1 MKRLLIFLALI
12 LFATPCLA
20 EVIVTEQVDYF
31 AVTGKT
37 PKQIMA
43 SIQKSS
49 PRSGKKT
56 FDLAQT
62 RSEFRYEYK
71 GVQNGDR
78 CTVNEVTIYL
88 NLTYIY
94 PRLAVTPKN
103 KSTRRW
109 WAKELVSY
117 EKHEETHGNI
127 SRELANKMHR
137 EIQRMDDLNC
147 ATRDAEIKRRVDY
160 YSRQATKK
168 HEAFDRKDRRY

>member
-20 EVIVTEQVDYF
+20 EVIVTKQEEYF
-31 AVTGKT
+31 AVTGST
-37 PKQIMA
+37 PKQIML
-43 SIQKSS
+43 SIQKNS

-62 RSEFRYEYK
+62 RSEFRYQYK
-71 GVQNGDR
+71 GVQKGSR
-78 CTVNEVTIYL
+78 CNVNEVTISL
-88 NLTYIY
+88 NLTYVY
-94 PRLAVTPKN
+94 PRLAVTPKD

-109 WAKELVSY
+109 WAKELASY
-117 EKHEETHGNI
+117 EKHEETHGDI
-127 SRELANKMHR
+127 SIELANKMHR

-147 ATRDAEIKRRVDY
+147 ATREAEIKRRVKY

>member
-1 MKRLLIFLALI
+1 MKQLLIVLTLI
-12 LFATPCLA
+12 LFATPSLA

-31 AVTGKT
+31 AVTGNTK
-37 PKQIMA
+37 KQIMA

-94 PRLAVTPKN
+94 PRLAVTPKDKN
-103 KSTRRW
+103 TRRW
-109 WAKELVSY
+109 WAKELASY
-117 EKHEETHGNI
+117 EKHEETHGDI
-127 SRELANKMHR
+127 SIGLANKLHR

-147 ATRDAEIKRRVDY
+147 ATRNEEVKRRVNY
-160 YSRQATKK
+160 YSRQARKK
-168 HEAFDRKDRRY
+168 HDAFDRKDRRY